1 MKQLLLN
8 GKWEME
14 GAGYHCCGTIPGSV
28 YSFLLDNDLIPD
40 PFYRENELQLTYLLE
55 NDFTFR
61 RNFDFQPDGN
71 RVLLRCEGL
80 DTICDVFINGQAVG
94 HTENMHRT
102 YEWDVTELL
111 RQGKNEI
118 VVCCLSPLKY
128 MAELDAIDPLYN
140 STDTSWG
147 YLHIRK
153 AHCMMGWDWGP
164 RLPDAGIWRDISLL
178 TLDSARITDLR
189 ITQRHENGRV
199 YITPTATTDVP
210 ADITVT
216 LTAPD
221 GTQTTIKNGV
231 EQEIADPQLWWPNGL
246 GEQPLYTVTA
256 TVPGDTLSK
265 RIGLRTM
272 ELIRKGD
279 RYGESFYHQV
289 NGLPV
294 FAMGADYIPE
304 DNLLSRITPE
314 RTRALLQ
321 HAHDCNFNTI
331 RVWGGGFY
339 PGEDFF
345 DACDELGLMVFEDMM
360 LACGMLRNHESVR
373 QEMAAE
379 TRDVLLRLRHHACLA
394 VISGNNEV
402 EQLFRRAPED
412 GVKENYYRIFEEM
425 IPGLIEDLC
434 PEIPY
439 VPSSP
444 STCGHFIDPDNENYG
459 DSHYW
464 DVWHRNVPY
473 TEYRKHYFRYLCEFG
488 FQSFP
493 CEKTIDSFALPE
505 DKNIFS
511 RIMERHQRSM
521 GGNVKILQYMAKT
534 YLYPSFFSMQLY
546 ASQLMQATA
555 IRMGVEH
562 LRRNR
567 GRCMGA
573 LYWQFNDIWPGVSWS
588 SIDYFGRYKVLQY
601 AAKRFFAPVLLSCRE
616 TGENDNRGSI
626 NLEVQHYDYTT
637 TATLALSNDTRQE
650 VSGMVR
656 WELRNAESEVLESGS
671 FAATV
676 PALTSVTYETM
687 DFHKTDVLENHFTY
701 TFEKDGEEVSCGSVL
716 FTAPKHYRFRN
727 PNLRVERKG
736 NTVTVFSD
744 AYAQSVWLDS
754 ADCDCIFSDN
764 GFDMEKG
771 SRTVKILSGDP
782 EKLTVCSVYNIR

>member
-55 NDFTFR
+55 NDFIFR

-80 DTICDVFINGQAVG
+80 DTICDVSINGQAVG

-111 RQGKNEI
+111 RQGENEI

-153 AHCMMGWDWGP
+153 AHCMMGWAWGP

-221 GTQTTIKNGV
+221 GTQIAMKNGV
-231 EQEIADPQLWWPNGL
+231 EQEIAEPQLWWPNGL

-256 TVPGDTLSK
+256 AVPGDTLSK

-331 RVWGGGFY
+331 RVWGGGYY
-339 PGEDFF
+339 PGEEFF

-360 LACGMLRNHESVR
+360 LACGMLRDHESVR

-379 TRDVLLRLRHHACLA
+379 TRDVLLRIRHHACLA

-402 EQLFRRAPED
+402 EQLHRRAPED

-425 IPGLIEDLC
+425 IPGLIEELC

-464 DVWHRNVPY
+464 DVWHRNVSY
-473 TEYRKHYFRYLCEFG
+473 TEYRKHYFRYLSEFG

-493 CEKTIDSFALPE
+493 CEKTIDTFTVPE
-505 DKNIFS
+505 DKNFFS

-534 YLYPSFFSMQLY
+534 YLYPSSFPMQIF

-573 LYWQFNDIWPGVSWS
+573 LYWQFNDIWPGASWS

-701 TFEKDGEEVSCGSVL
+701 TFEKNGEEVSCGSVL
-716 FTAPKHYRFRN
+716 FTAPKHYHFRN

-736 NTVTVFSD
+736 DTVTVFSD

-782 EKLTVCSVYNIR
+782 EKLTVCSVYDIR

>member
-1 MKQLLLN
+1 MKQLFLN

-14 GAGYHCCGTIPGSV
+14 GAGYRCCGTIPGSV
-28 YSFLLDNDLIPD
+28 YSFLLDNNLIPD

-55 NDFTFR
+55 NDFIFR

-80 DTICDVFINGQAVG
+80 DTICDVSINGQAVG

-111 RQGKNEI
+111 RQGENEI
-118 VVCCLSPLKY
+118 IVCCLSPLKY

-189 ITQRHENGRV
+189 ITQRPENGRV

-216 LTAPD
+216 LIAPD
-221 GTQTTIKNGV
+221 GTQIDMKNGV
-231 EQEIADPQLWWPNGL
+231 EQEITEPQLWWPNGL

-339 PGEDFF
+339 PGDDFF

-425 IPGLIEDLC
+425 IPSLIEELC

-473 TEYRKHYFRYLCEFG
+473 TEYRKHYFRYLSEFG

-493 CEKTIDSFALPE
+493 CERTIDTFTVPE
-505 DKNIFS
+505 DKNFFS

-534 YLYPSFFSMQLY
+534 YLYPSSFPMQIF

-573 LYWQFNDIWPGVSWS
+573 LYWQFNDIWPGASWS

-637 TATLALSNDTRQE
+637 TATLALSNDTRQA
-650 VSGMVR
+650 VSGTVR
-656 WELRNAESEVLESGS
+656 WELRNAESEILESGS

-687 DFHKTDVLENHFTY
+687 DFHKTDVLENHFTF
-701 TFEKDGEEVSCGSVL
+701 TFEKGGEEISGGSVL
-716 FTAPKHYRFRN
+716 FTAPKHYHFRN

-782 EKLTVCSVYNIR
+782 EKLTVCSVYDIR